1 MSSEFSRKAVINFLQ
16 LSFLEFDVNVWKI
29 ISSIQRFF
37 NVTKYI
43 EIIVETS
50 LLKMPAG
57 LQIWLK

>member
-1 MSSEFSRKAVINFLQ
+1 MNFLQ
-16 LSFLEFDVNVWKI
+16 LSFLEFDVNVWKK